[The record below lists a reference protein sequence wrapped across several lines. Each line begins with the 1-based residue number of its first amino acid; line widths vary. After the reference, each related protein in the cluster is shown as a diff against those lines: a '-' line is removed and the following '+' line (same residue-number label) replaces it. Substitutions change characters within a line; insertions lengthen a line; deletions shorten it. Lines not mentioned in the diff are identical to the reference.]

1 MKKILVFIGNFGSG
15 KTELA
20 LDFALRTAKTGRTEL
35 IDLDMVNTYFRLS
48 EYRSLAED
56 AGIRMVSPN
65 YVMTNVESLSLP
77 AEVASAFHMDWGTV
91 VFDAGGDPAGATALG
106 RFHENFAELESGQ
119 LEVLHVVN
127 ARRPMSGTAEKLLA
141 LQRDMEKNARL
152 QVTGLINNTNL
163 QTETTPEEL
172 EYGYEVLCTVSQQ
185 TGLPV
190 VYTTGEK
197 KLLDA
202 FLAGEHDP
210 RYVGTPVPLQ
220 FRMRRDWAS
229 YIGALRDKQAANR
242 IDIK

>member
-20 LDFALRTAKTGRTEL
+20 LNFALRAAALGRTEL

-48 EYRSLAED
+48 EYRSLAEK

-77 AEVASAFHMDWGTV
+77 AEVASAFHMDWDTV
-91 VFDAGGDPAGATALG
+91 IFDAGGDPAGATALG
-106 RFHENFAELESGQ
+106 RFHENFAELAPDQ

-127 ARRPMSGTAEKLLA
+127 ARRPMSGTPEKLLA
-141 LQRDMEKNARL
+141 LQTDMERNARL

-163 QTETTPEEL
+163 QMETTPEEL
-172 EYGYEVLCTVSQQ
+172 EYGYEVLRTVSEQ
-185 TGLPV
+185 TGIPV
-190 VYTTGEK
+190 VYTTGEQ

-202 FLAGEHDP
+202 FLQGEHEAQ
-210 RYVGTPVPLQ
+210 YVGKPLALE

-229 YIGALRDKQAANR
+229 YIGALRDDRQKNQN
-242 IDIK
+242 

>member
-20 LDFALRTAKTGRTEL
+20 LNFALRAAEAGRTEL
-35 IDLDMVNTYFRLS
+35 LDLDMVNTYFRLS
-48 EYRSLAED
+48 EYRKLVED
-56 AGIRMVSPN
+56 AGIRLVSPN

-77 AEVASAFHMDWGTV
+77 AEVASAFDMDWDTV

-106 RFHENFAELESGQ
+106 RFHAEFAALEPGQ

-141 LQRDMEKNARL
+141 LQTDMENSARL
-152 QVTGLINNTNL
+152 RVTGLINNTNL

-172 EYGYEVLCTVSQQ
+172 EYGYEVLRTVSQE
-185 TGLPV
+185 TGIPV
-190 VYTTGEK
+190 VYTTGEQS
-197 KLLDA
+197 LLDE
-202 FLAGEHDP
+202 FCAGDHDA
-210 RYVGTPVPLQ
+210 RYVGKPVALQ

-229 YIGALRDKQAANR
+229 YIGALRDGK
-242 IDIK
+242 

>member
-20 LDFALRTAKTGRTEL
+20 LNFALRAAETGRTEL

-48 EYRSLAED
+48 EYRALAEA

-77 AEVASAFHMDWGTV
+77 AEVASAFHMDWDTV
-91 VFDAGGDPAGATALG
+91 VFDAGGDPAGATSLG
-106 RFHENFAELESGQ
+106 RFHENFAELEPGQ

-141 LQRDMEKNARL
+141 LQTDMENTSRL
-152 QVTGLINNTNL
+152 KVTGLINNTNL
-163 QTETTPEEL
+163 QTETSPDEL
-172 EYGYEVLCTVSQQ
+172 EYGYEVLREVSQK
-185 TGLPV
+185 TGIPV

-197 KLLDA
+197 RLLDVFA
-202 FLAGEHDP
+202 AGEHDA
-210 RYVGTPVPLQ
+210 RFVGKLVPLE

-229 YIGALRDKQAANR
+229 YIGALRDDREHEQN
-242 IDIK
+242 

>member
-1 MKKILVFIGNFGSG
+1 MKKIIVFIGNFGSG

-20 LDFALRTAKTGRTEL
+20 LNFALRAAEKGRTEL

-48 EYRSLAED
+48 EYRSLAES

-77 AEVASAFHMDWGTV
+77 AEVASAFDLDWDTV

-106 RFHENFAELESGQ
+106 RFHENFAELGPGQ

-141 LQRDMEKNARL
+141 LQAEMERNARL

-163 QTETTPEEL
+163 QQETTPDEL
-172 EYGYEVLCTVSQQ
+172 EYGYEVLREVSQR
-185 TGLPV
+185 TGIPV

-197 KLLDA
+197 NLLDT
-202 FLAGEHDP
+202 FSAGDHDP
-210 RYVGTPVPLQ
+210 KYVGEPLALH

-229 YIGALRDKQAANR
+229 YIGALRDNKSRLQN
-242 IDIK
+242 